1 MSNFS
6 GVQVLGLRSTSSLR
20 RSQLKDPKRATQED
34 VQRQRTLRNINFTTE
49 FMLQFYLVFIIL
61 FCYIIIIIMHNYN
74 YIIIIM
80 FLFYK
85 VQYDSYDSNN
95 NL

>member
-20 RSQLKDPKRATQED
+20 RSQFKDPKRAKQED
-34 VQRQRTLRNINFTTE
+34 VQQQRTLRKYLHINFTTE
-49 FMLQFYLVFIIL
+49 FMLQFDLVFIIL
-61 FCYIIIIIMHNYN
+61 FCCIIIIIMHNYN

-80 FLFYK
+80 FLIKF
-85 VQYDSYDSNN
+85 
-95 NL
+95 LI